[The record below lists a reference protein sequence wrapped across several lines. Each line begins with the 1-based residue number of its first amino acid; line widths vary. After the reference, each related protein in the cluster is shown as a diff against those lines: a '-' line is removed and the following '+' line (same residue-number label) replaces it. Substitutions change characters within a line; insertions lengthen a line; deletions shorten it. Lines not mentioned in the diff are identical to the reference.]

1 MAIGLETRGAN
12 GPKRDKPGIQPLFVK
27 GLRVGKYSPMT

>member
-12 GPKRDKPGIQPLFVK
+12 GAERANHGNQPLFVK
-27 GLRVGKYSPMT
+27 GLRVGKYSE